1 MATASEMPPWPA
13 SVVTAVAG
21 VLGDTSAGLT
31 GAEIGHLLAAVRVP
45 DPGPDIGSKRVRLG
59 NALAQAQERDGNPRR
74 LAALVTAAMEPA
86 RYVRSK
92 DAFTWRQDQLN
103 EVLSFVGLR
112 VRDDGK
118 LGRGARAT
126 TLTEAARHAHA
137 LRVELERRSTHPQVM
152 EACGVEVLADNTF
165 HALLEAVKGVFERLR
180 HLTGETSD
188 GAELVAIALDAGKS
202 EPLLIINSYRTKSDR
217 TEQTGFANLVKGL
230 AGLYRHP
237 VAHDPRT
244 SRSVGDQELLE
255 ALTTVS
261 MVHRRLDTAKTHP
274 A

>member
-1 MATASEMPPWPA
+1 
-13 SVVTAVAG
+13 
-21 VLGDTSAGLT
+21 
-31 GAEIGHLLAAVRVP
+31 
-45 DPGPDIGSKRVRLG
+45 
-59 NALAQAQERDGNPRR
+59 
-74 LAALVTAAMEPA
+74 
-86 RYVRSK
+86 
-92 DAFTWRQDQLN
+92 
-103 EVLSFVGLR
+103 
-112 VRDDGK
+112 
-118 LGRGARAT
+118 
-126 TLTEAARHAHA
+126 
-137 LRVELERRSTHPQVM
+137 M